1 MSHPALRGA
10 RRGRRPGRPRF
21 ESHRPIVGTQ
31 SCCTLTLDRTVFA
44 LGKTG
49 ARLLL
54 AANGREALE
63 HAQRQPV
70 DLVVI
75 DFMMPDLDGFATLRE
90 LRRDP
95 RYARLPVIMLT
106 SRGQTELRNV
116 AEEVGVDVFLTK
128 PFSPIE
134 LTKHVK
140 HLLGGP
146 DATMAPFLGT

>member
-1 MSHPALRGA
+1 MSSAAL
-10 RRGRRPGRPRF
+10 PTLLVVDD
-21 ESHRPIVGTQ
+21 ESHMRRLLQ
-31 SCCTLTLDRTVFA
+31 FA
-44 LGKTG
+44 LAKTG

-63 HAQRQPV
+63 QARTHQI

-75 DFMMPDLDGFATLRE
+75 DFMMPELDGFATLRE

-95 RYARLPVIMLT
+95 RYAKLPVIMLT
-106 SRGQTELRNV
+106 SRGQTELRVV

-140 HLLGGP
+140 RLLGGP
-146 DATMAPFLGT
+146 EATTAPFIGS

>member
-1 MSHPALRGA
+1 M
-10 RRGRRPGRPRF
+10 
-21 ESHRPIVGTQ
+21 
-31 SCCTLTLDRTVFA
+31 DRTIFG

-49 ARLLL
+49 SRLLL

-70 DLVVI
+70 DLVAI

-90 LRRDP
+90 LRGDP

-116 AEEVGVDVFLTK
+116 AEEVGVDVFMTK

-140 HLLGGP
+140 RLLGGP
-146 DATMAPFLGT
+146 EATFMGT